1 MKATLVYWFK
11 ERIQGHF
18 IAELKIYEVGKSS
31 KYPDGIKYGLICKDL
46 KTGRQVLMDNHHPK
60 GHHIHL
66 DDKEQRYEFHGTDG
80 IVDDFKK
87 LVLEHLE
94 VKL

>member
-1 MKATLVYWFK
+1 MKASLVYWFK
-11 ERIQGHF
+11 ERIKEHF
-18 IAELKIYEVGKSS
+18 IVELKIYQVGKSS
-31 KYPDGIKYGLICKDL
+31 KYPDGIKYSLICKDL
-46 KTGRQVLMDNHHPK
+46 KTERQVLMDNHHPK

-66 DDKEQRYEFHGTDG
+66 DDQERQYEFHSTDK

-87 LVLEHLE
+87 LVLEHFE